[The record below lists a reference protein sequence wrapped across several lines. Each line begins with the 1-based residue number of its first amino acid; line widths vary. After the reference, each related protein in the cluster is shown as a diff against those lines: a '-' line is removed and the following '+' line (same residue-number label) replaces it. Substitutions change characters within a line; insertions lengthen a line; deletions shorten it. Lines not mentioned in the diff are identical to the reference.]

1 MFAAVTQHILCLE
14 LSAAQAHRDRFLQR
28 IGAWIARRLVTRKGI
43 RKKAEQGIWR
53 GRAPPGDQNVPGP
66 YGKIIWS
73 RTRRGAMAMFY
84 FFAWLWWMLIFGM
97 YLLGGNTLTRGL
109 KPWPRL
115 FHAMRASRETELAK
129 DDPIHVVTAWLG
141 NTPRIA
147 MKHYLQVT
155 DDDFE
160 RAAQGGAECGA
171 ARARLTAH
179 ALARNDK
186 SPCGNKG
193 LCEWVRYRAR
203 VCHGIE
209 RRGQDSNL
217 RTSCPVTDLANPRFR
232 PLSHLSCERP
242 LIVQHQRLA
251 CKRASAASE
260 YDACQLAV
268 FTSPSGSPSQR
279 LALQSSL
286 AKLPSD

>member
-129 DDPIHVVTAWLG
+129 DYPIHVVTAWSG

-160 RAAQGGAECGA
+160 RAAQGGAEYGA
-171 ARARLTAH
+171 QVAQNAAH
-179 ALARNDK
+179 LA
-186 SPCGNKG
+186 
-193 LCEWVRYRAR
+193 A
-203 VCHGIE
+203 
-209 RRGQDSNL
+209 
-217 RTSCPVTDLANPRFR
+217 
-232 PLSHLSCERP
+232 
-242 LIVQHQRLA
+242 
-251 CKRASAASE
+251 
-260 YDACQLAV
+260 
-268 FTSPSGSPSQR
+268 PSTPI
-279 LALQSSL
+279 
-286 AKLPSD
+286 